1 MKKTLLL
8 LMVCLGLACKK
19 KTVDAEN
26 DVTKYSWPL
35 QSATVSP
42 ALLINGQLE
51 TDFKTKSASQACLN
65 HNYTLEFSKNG
76 NFAFSSNGPLCDMI
90 SYLNATWIKTGDEIT
105 LNYGTGTARKV
116 QVSGNIITDKYTFEQ
131 NNTTYT
137 VTYIYTAKPK

>member
-19 KTVDAEN
+19 KTVNAE
-26 DVTKYSWPL
+26 DDITKYSWPL

-65 HNYTLEFSKNG
+65 HNYSIEFFKSG
-76 NFAFSSNGPLCDMI
+76 NFAFGSNGPLCDMI
-90 SYLNATWIKTGDEIT
+90 SYKNATWVKNGSQIT
-105 LNYGTGTARKV
+105 LNYGTGSSHTI
-116 QVSGNIITDKYTFEQ
+116 QISGSVITDKYVFEQ

-137 VTYIYTAKPK
+137 VTYIFTAKPK

>member
-90 SYLNATWIKTGDEIT
+90 SYQNATWIKTGNEIT
-105 LNYGTGTARKV
+105 LNYGAGTAHKV